1 MTMSLVLSM
10 RITVLAHLERE
21 GSSQRD
27 EVIGQVAAA
36 LRRKG
41 HQVSILGVHASL
53 SKLLSGLR
61 RRRPDLIFNLLETF
75 GRNEL
80 GASGLAG
87 LLALLGI
94 PSTGG
99 GPGEIYIQQDKA
111 LAKKLLAFEKLRY
124 PDFMVFAPDADLETG
139 SKLRFPLLVKPLRME
154 ASIVANGNSL
164 VRNVQDLLRRIRQI
178 HADVN
183 DAVLVEEYLEG
194 REIHIGIVGNHDPV
208 VLPPV
213 EPDFSQLRNG
223 ELDIVDAAP
232 KWQENSKRYK
242 GTHPVV
248 AQFPDELCARLQ
260 EVALEAYRALR
271 LRDYGRVD
279 LRLAKDGE
287 IYVIEVKA
295 SCYLEKSSEF
305 VTAAAAAGLD
315 YVSLINK
322 IAELAVERQERL
334 VHSAT
339 G

>member
-1 MTMSLVLSM
+1 M

-61 RRRPDLIFNLLETF
+61 RRRPDLIFNLLETC
-75 GRNEL
+75 GRKEL
-80 GASGLAG
+80 GAAGLAG
-87 LLALLGI
+87 ILTLLGI

-111 LAKKLLAFEKLRY
+111 LAQKLLAFEKLRY
-124 PDFMVFAPDADLETG
+124 PNFMVFTPDADLETG
-139 SKLRFPLLVKPLRME
+139 GKLRFPLFVKPLHME
-154 ASIVANGNSL
+154 ASINVNGNSL
-164 VRNVQDLLRRIRQI
+164 VRNAQDLLRRIRQL

-183 DAVLVEEYLEG
+183 DAVLVEEYIEG
-194 REIHIGIVGNHDPV
+194 REIYAGIVGNHDPL

-213 EPDFSQLRNG
+213 EMDCFRLCNG
-223 ELDIVDAAP
+223 APHIVDAAA

-242 GTHPVV
+242 GTHPAV
-248 AQFPDELCARLQ
+248 AQLPDELCARLQ
-260 EVALEAYRALR
+260 KVALEAYRALR
-271 LRDYGRVD
+271 VRDYGRVD
-279 LRLAKDGE
+279 LRLAEDGA
-287 IYVIEVKA
+287 IYVIEVTA

-334 VHSAT
+334 VHSASR
-339 G
+339 

>member
-1 MTMSLVLSM
+1 M

-80 GASGLAG
+80 GAAGLAG
-87 LLALLGI
+87 ILTLLGI

-111 LAKKLLAFEKLRY
+111 LARKLLAFEKLRY
-124 PDFMVFAPDADLETG
+124 PDFMVFTPDADLETG
-139 SKLRFPLLVKPLRME
+139 GKLRFPVFVKPLRVE
-154 ASIVANGNSL
+154 ALIGVNGTSL
-164 VRNVQDLLRRIRQI
+164 VRNAQDLLRRIRQI

-183 DAVLVEEYLEG
+183 DAALVEEYIEG
-194 REIHIGIVGNHDPV
+194 REIYVGIVGNHDPM

-213 EPDFSQLRNG
+213 EIDFSQLRNG
-223 ELDIVDAAP
+223 EPHTVDAAA
-232 KWQENSKRYK
+232 KLRQTSKRNK
-242 GTHPVV
+242 GTPRSVV
-248 AQFPDELCARLQ
+248 PQLPDELCARLQ
-260 EVALEAYRALR
+260 KVALEAYRALR
-271 LRDYGRVD
+271 VRDYGRVD
-279 LRLAKDGE
+279 LRLAEDGE
-287 IYVIEVKA
+287 IYVIEVTA
-295 SCYLEKSSEF
+295 SCYLEKSGEF

-334 VHSAT
+334 VHSASS
-339 G
+339 

>member
-1 MTMSLVLSM
+1 M

-75 GRNEL
+75 GRKEL
-80 GASGLAG
+80 GAAGLAG
-87 LLALLGI
+87 ILTLLGI

-111 LAKKLLAFEKLRY
+111 LAQKLLAFEKLHY
-124 PDFMVFAPDADLETG
+124 PDFMVFAPDADLEASG
-139 SKLRFPLLVKPLRME
+139 KLRFPLFVKPLRME
-154 ASIVANGNSL
+154 ASIDVNGNSP
-164 VRNVQDLLRRIRQI
+164 VRNVQDLKRRIRQI

-183 DAVLVEEYLEG
+183 DAALVEEYIEG
-194 REIHIGIVGNHDPV
+194 REIYVGIVGNHDPMA
-208 VLPPV
+208 LPPV
-213 EPDFSQLRNG
+213 EMDFSQLSNG
-223 ELDIVDAAP
+223 ELHIVDAV
-232 KWQENSKRYK
+232 KRQQNSKRYK
-242 GTHPVV
+242 GTRPVV
-248 AQFPDELCARLQ
+248 PQLADELCVRLQ
-260 EVALEAYRALR
+260 KVALDAYRALR
-271 LRDYGRVD
+271 VRDFGRIN
-279 LRLAKDGE
+279 LRLAEDGE
-287 IYVIEVKA
+287 IYVIEVNG

-334 VHSAT
+334 VHSASR
-339 G
+339 